1 MGYACPVCDVPQRDG
16 KHLAN
21 HLAFT
26 ALLRH
31 EEHETW
37 LDDHVDGWSDMN
49 APELA
54 DHVVDHAEERD
65 FEEVFEDTT
74 GDHGHRHEHAGGH
87 GSPAI
92 QRGENLDGETQQV
105 LREAQQLTQ
114 QMRASDGDDANGSE
128 QSGDTDQA
136 EGTESAEDTPE

>member
-31 EEHETW
+31 EGHETW

-54 DHVVDHAEERD
+54 DHVVDHAEEHD

-74 GDHGHRHEHAGGH
+74 DGHDHPHEPAQGH

-92 QRGENLDGETQQV
+92 RQSGNLDGEAQQV
-105 LREAQQLTQ
+105 LREAQELTQ
-114 QMRASDGDDANGSE
+114 QMMESDDSDGDGDSADSNSADAE
-128 QSGDTDQA
+128 
-136 EGTESAEDTPE
+136 E

>member
-31 EEHETW
+31 EDHETW
-37 LDDHVDGWSDMN
+37 LDDHVDGWSELN

-54 DHVVDHAEERD
+54 DRVVDHADERD

-74 GDHGHRHEHAGGH
+74 DGHDHPHEHAQGH
-87 GSPAI
+87 SSPAI
-92 QRGENLDGETQQV
+92 RQGGNLDGETQQV
-105 LREAQQLTQ
+105 LREAQELTE
-114 QMRASDGDDANGSE
+114 QMMAGDEDAADDAAETDAADDGDE
-128 QSGDTDQA
+128 
-136 EGTESAEDTPE
+136 